1 MIQTLS
7 SRLQSAGVSQHEFH
21 LFSLIFLA
29 SYILLCILKYSWCY
43 RISGLPEACHNK
55 SHFWAPPQRWTTLHL
70 DHKPTG
76 NQNGIIHFLVSRER
90 WEHFCHQFN
99 FITATFHCLP
109 VSLIIF
115 SLNKMRIILPFS
127 EEIFLIYIGVRE
139 HFEKSNYRSYFTVL
153 CCWEMTVQPK

>member
-7 SRLQSAGVSQHEFH
+7 SQLQSATVIQHEFH
-21 LFSLIFLA
+21 LFSLIFLV
-29 SYILLCILKYSWCY
+29 SYILLCINIADIIGYQVCLKLAIVSHTSGHLPKDGQLYTWI
-43 RISGLPEACHNK
+43 ISLQGSRMASSIFP
-55 SHFWAPPQRWTTLHL
+55 
-70 DHKPTG
+70 
-76 NQNGIIHFLVSRER
+76 VSRER
-90 WEHFCHQFN
+90 WEHFCHQLY

-153 CCWEMTVQPK
+153 CCCEMTVQPK